1 MNHQIP
7 RLAAHYYEYL
17 FLQTLDTLCTWSVSE
32 RFQDIFGLWVGLL
45 IESSSRSIPQHT
57 FIEFGGMH
65 PITNSNSYLLEKTG
79 WIGGVSEPNPAFKP
93 LFIDHRK
100 CAYVQAGLSNKPGKT
115 LLYIPARRA
124 RASTILAN
132 LDESPSELQSFEI
145 EVITLSDLVRQLG
158 LDSITFLS
166 ADTEGGEFEILKAFP
181 QIDTTL
187 SAFCIEVDK
196 VTNESLEESRRFF
209 ESKGFLRVFDSISGP
224 DDWYLKKSTL
234 SYLPTPSA
242 FSNALDTYLTRLS
255 SVPLTSQERAF
266 KNRSTADKILAMMCE
281 CLP

>member
-1 MNHQIP
+1 MNQQIP
-7 RLAAHYYEYL
+7 RQTAHYYEYL
-17 FLQTLDTLCTWSVSE
+17 FLQTLDTLCAWSVSE

-45 IESSSRSIPQHT
+45 IDSSSRSTLQHT

-93 LFIDHRK
+93 LFNGYRK
-100 CAYVQAGLSNKPGKT
+100 CAYVQAGLANKPGKT

-124 RASTILAN
+124 RASTFLAN
-132 LDESPSELQSFEI
+132 LDESPSELQSCEI

-166 ADTEGGEFEILKAFP
+166 ADTEGGEYEILKAFKE
-181 QIDTTL
+181 IDTTL

-196 VTNESLEESRRFF
+196 ATDESLEASRIFF
-209 ESKGFLRVFDSISGP
+209 ETKGFLRVFDFISGP
-224 DDWYLKKSTL
+224 DDWYIKKSVI
-234 SYLPTPSA
+234 SALPTPST
-242 FSNALDTYLTRLS
+242 FRNVLDRSLTRLS
-255 SVPLTSQERAF
+255 SIPLTSQERAV
-266 KNRSTADKILAMMCE
+266 KNRSAADRILTTYGCMS
-281 CLP
+281 